1 MSRRLRT
8 LLLIALGLGALGAAI
23 SAFASH
29 LRGTARTAAIR
40 RALADRDL
48 PLARRLLDERLRDRD
63 GDPGLHLLA
72 AQTAR
77 RLDDFPAAERH
88 LERYRILGGDPDA
101 IELERIL
108 RRSQSGDLSGS
119 GGAMTLCIEHPEDP
133 AVPMMI
139 EALARGFVAANR
151 PALAVQ
157 ATDVW
162 LKRNPLPGERAYALY
177 HRGRGFELQARIP
190 EAIASYREAL
200 STNPKLSE
208 AAFALAE
215 VLSREAPPEALSLYG
230 RLRDEG
236 YKPTEVTLGTARC
249 LRQLGEL
256 ERAAVLIAP
265 LEVEQ
270 PKNVAVLVEAAKIEL
285 DRLRPGEAERR
296 LRAALALM
304 PKDRDANVQFARCL
318 RDLGRDADARAQLE
332 VVRRIDDELFR
343 PTPPDGKTP

>member
-1 MSRRLRT
+1 MLRRLRIPM
-8 LLLIALGLGALGAAI
+8 LVAVGLGALIVAI
-23 SAFASH
+23 TAFWMRPTS
-29 LRGTARTAAIR
+29 RMTQIR
-40 RALADRDL
+40 AALAERDL
-48 PLARRLLDERLRDRD
+48 TRARSLLVEHLGERDTDLEA
-63 GDPGLHLLA
+63 HFLA

-215 VLSREAPPEALSLYG
+215 VLSREAPPEALALYG